1 VKFKSPSSAQYWLKR
16 VERLQL
22 ALVRWVRPMIALT
35 GFVCGMWVI
44 LAWSSAQGILDQF
57 IPPKVQQQFGLKKLT
72 EHTHAAAFV
81 ITGKVQYTLLRN
93 NVERLQLMAEQYAAD
108 NQGSYP
114 SSADVLYKTAS
125 QHGYWRTLR
134 NPFTR
139 ATKDLTQIM
148 LDYSY
153 YNQER
158 WRSKDFAGAVLYE
171 ALGGQGYRIYACDEN
186 GELLKRD
193 NGTVLVIGNKL

>member
-1 VKFKSPSSAQYWLKR
+1 
-16 VERLQL
+16 
-22 ALVRWVRPMIALT
+22 
-35 GFVCGMWVI
+35 
-44 LAWSSAQGILDQF
+44 
-57 IPPKVQQQFGLKKLT
+57 
-72 EHTHAAAFV
+72 
-81 ITGKVQYTLLRN
+81 LLRN